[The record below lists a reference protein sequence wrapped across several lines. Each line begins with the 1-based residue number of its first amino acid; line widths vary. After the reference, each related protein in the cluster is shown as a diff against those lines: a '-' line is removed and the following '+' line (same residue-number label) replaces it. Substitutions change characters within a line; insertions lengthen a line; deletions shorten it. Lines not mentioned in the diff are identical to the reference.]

1 MALED
6 GSRCGHA
13 RRHSHALPS
22 AQRCYVRTAA
32 RTARV
37 HARPR
42 TASPT
47 HGIADAANA
56 PARCCSAAPPTA
68 RRSDGFGSDSGDR
81 RRRAVA
87 VACCG
92 RSSSRSAHCRR
103 GRSSA
108 RMPQRRL
115 RVSDGHGPTT
125 SRLRRR
131 RRPHV
136 LWSRRRVGRRLLFGR
151 RRWTSSRAGLTTS
164 CWSCSS
170 RRISLPT
177 RNSLTRT
184 NTYSRVRT
192 CIHEQFPMLAR
203 ADTAAQLVASVGV
216 PHTLALV
223 SPT

>member
-1 MALED
+1 MALGD

-13 RRHSHALPS
+13 RRHAHALPS
-22 AQRCYVRTAA
+22 AQRCYVRTA
-32 RTARV
+32 
-37 HARPR
+37 RPR

-47 HGIADAANA
+47 HKANA
-56 PARCCSAAPPTA
+56 LARCCSAAPFTA
-68 RRSDGFGSDSGDR
+68 RRPDGFGSDSGR
-81 RRRAVA
+81 LR
-87 VACCG
+87 

-108 RMPQRRL
+108 RMPRRRL

-131 RRPHV
+131 RRPHMP
-136 LWSRRRVGRRLLFGR
+136 WSRRQIGRRLLFGR

-177 RNSLTRT
+177 RNSQMRT
-184 NTYSRVRT
+184 NTSSRVRT

-203 ADTAAQLVASVGV
+203 ANTALQLVASVGV

-223 SPT
+223 WHT